1 MYLEISKSDK
11 EKERK
16 RLLWYQ
22 QAVKKKREG
31 GRKNCQ

>member
-16 RLLWYQ
+16 RLLRYQ
-22 QAVKKKREG
+22 ETMKKKREG
-31 GRKNCQ
+31 GKRNCR